1 MIPDQWCRGIRAAVF
16 AAACVLLTATGHVLM
31 SDTSVP
37 WWALAAAFAVTGGA
51 AWWLADR
58 ERGPVGV
65 TAATVAA
72 QAALHTCFSLA
83 QGATWAPGSWL
94 SYLTGGA
101 SGPATATTA
110 STHTAHTSHT
120 VLGHDHMAHAT
131 MGHTTMGRD
140 PMGYASTGQSAMGG
154 GPMDLSTMDLTPM
167 SGHDMA
173 DMSAS
178 GMLAAHLFAALLCG
192 LWLAHGERAAFRV
205 LRALA
210 ALVLAPLR
218 LVLHLPAPP
227 HRPRIR
233 ARRHER
239 ARRLRQLLL
248 AHVLTSRGPPPVA
261 AAL

>member
-1 MIPDQWCRGIRAAVF
+1 M
-16 AAACVLLTATGHVLM
+16 LLTATGHVLM

-37 WWALAAAFAVTGGA
+37 WWALTAAFAATGGA

-83 QGATWAPGSWL
+83 QGAAWAPGSWL

-101 SGPATATTA
+101 SGPTTATTPGTA
-110 STHTAHTSHT
+110 TPTAHTSHT

-131 MGHTTMGRD
+131 MGHATMGRD
-140 PMGYASTGQSAMGG
+140 PMGYDPVGHTSMGG
-154 GPMDLSTMDLTPM
+154 GPIDLTPM

-178 GMLAAHLFAALLCG
+178 GMLAAHLFAALVCG

-210 ALVLAPLR
+210 AVLLAPLS
-218 LVLHLPAPP
+218 LVLRLPTPP

-233 ARRHER
+233 ARRQER